1 MEENEEMLSSVNK
14 DFTEELVEII
24 QSKQSMKKIRED
36 LEHYHENDIAE
47 ALERLTKEE
56 RLKLY
61 KILGDEK
68 VSEIFAYL
76 DDVEDYIS
84 ELSSEKAADIIEE
97 MDVDD
102 AIDVLEELEED
113 KKQELIALL
122 DEEAKADIDMVSSYS
137 DEQIG
142 SKMTTNYIA
151 INKDC
156 TVKQAMKSLIS
167 QAADNDNVS
176 TIYAINDD
184 GTYFGAMELR
194 DLIVARA
201 TLDLKDI
208 ISTSYPYVYAEEE
221 IEKCFDEIRD
231 YEEDSIPVLNGDN
244 QLIGVITS
252 SDVVEVIDEQAEEDL
267 ANFAGITEM
276 EDLNEPL
283 HKSIRKRT
291 PWLLVLLALG
301 MLISTVTGMFE
312 NSVIVVLPFIV
323 AFQSLVMGLS
333 GNTGTQS
340 LAITLRILDN
350 EDIHFKEKIKYVFK
364 EVRVGFANGLIL
376 GVICFLF
383 MGLYLFLLK
392 SETLFIAFATSGC
405 ISIAL
410 LISIIISATMG
421 CLIPMFFKKI
431 KIDPAVA
438 SGPLITTIND
448 LIAVITYYGFAWLF
462 LVKILAIG

>member
-14 DFTEELVEII
+14 DFTDELVKII
-24 QSKQSMKKIRED
+24 QSKQSMKAIRES

-47 ALERLTKEE
+47 ALELLTKEE

-76 DDVEDYIS
+76 DDVEEYIS

-122 DEEAKADIDMVSSYS
+122 DEEVKADIDMVTSYS

-142 SKMTTNYIA
+142 SKMTTNFIA
-151 INKDC
+151 VDKDC
-156 TVKQAMKSLIS
+156 SIKQAMKSVVS

-176 TIYAINDD
+176 IIYAINSD
-184 GTYFGAMELR
+184 GTYYGSMELR
-194 DLIVARA
+194 DLIIARA

-208 ISTSYPYVYAEEE
+208 ISTNHPYVYAEEE
-221 IEKCFDEIRD
+221 IEQCIDEIRD
-231 YEEDSIPVLNGDN
+231 YEEDSIPVLDKLGV
-244 QLIGVITS
+244 LIGVITS
-252 SDVVEVIDEQAEEDL
+252 SDIVEVTTEQAEEDL
-267 ANFAGITEM
+267 ANFAGITEV
-276 EDLNEPL
+276 EDLHEPL
-283 HKSIRKRT
+283 HKSIQKRT

-301 MLISTVTGMFE
+301 MLISTITGVFE
-312 NSVIVVLPFIV
+312 NGVIDILPYLV
-323 AFQSLVMGLS
+323 AFQSLVMGLA

-350 EDIHFKEKIKYVFK
+350 EDIHFKEKMKYVFK
-364 EVRVGFANGLIL
+364 EIRVGFANGVIL
-376 GVICFLF
+376 GLIGFFF
-383 MGLYLFLLK
+383 MGLYLFYVK
-392 SETLFIAFATSGC
+392 GKTLFIAYASAGC
-405 ISIAL
+405 VAGAM

-421 CLIPMFFKKI
+421 CLIPMFFKKV

-448 LIAVITYYGFAWLF
+448 LIAVVTYYGFAWLF
-462 LVKILAIG
+462 LIKLLAIG

>member
-1 MEENEEMLSSVNK
+1 MEENEELLSSVNK

-24 QSKQSMKKIRED
+24 QSKQSMKKIREE

-113 KKQELIALL
+113 KKQELLDLI

-156 TVKQAMKSLIS
+156 SIKQAMKSLIS

-194 DLIVARA
+194 DLIIARA
-201 TLDLKDI
+201 ELDLKDI

-231 YEEDSIPVLNGDN
+231 YEEDSIPVLNSEN
-244 QLIGVITS
+244 ELIGVITS
-252 SDVVEVIDEQAEEDL
+252 SDIVEVTTEQAEEDL

-301 MLISTVTGMFE
+301 MFISSITGMFE

-340 LAITLRILDN
+340 LAITLRVLDN

-364 EVRVGFANGLIL
+364 EIRVGFANGVIL
-376 GVICFLF
+376 GLICFIF
-383 MGLYLFLLK
+383 MGIYLFLVNGK
-392 SETLFIAFATSGC
+392 TLFTAFATSGC

-448 LIAVITYYGFAWLF
+448 LIAVVTYYGFAWLF
-462 LVKILAIG
+462 LIKLLAI

>member
-1 MEENEEMLSSVNK
+1 MEENEELLSSVNK
-14 DFTEELVEII
+14 DFTGELVEII
-24 QSKQSMKKIRED
+24 QSKQSMKKIREE

-76 DDVEDYIS
+76 DDVEEYIS

-102 AIDVLEELEED
+102 AIDVLEELEEE

-156 TVKQAMKSLIS
+156 TIKQAMKSLIS

-194 DLIVARA
+194 DLIVAREG
-201 TLDLKDI
+201 LDLKDI

-221 IEKCFDEIRD
+221 LERCFDEIRD
-231 YEEDSIPVLNGDN
+231 YEEDSIPVLNGEN

-252 SDVVEVIDEQAEEDL
+252 SDIVEVIDEQAEEDL

-312 NSVIVVLPFIV
+312 GSVIVVLPFIV

-350 EDIHFKEKIKYVFK
+350 EDIHFKEKLKYVFK
-364 EVRVGFANGLIL
+364 EIRVGFANGLIL
-376 GVICFLF
+376 GIICFIF
-383 MGLYLFLLK
+383 MGVYLFLVNGK
-392 SETLFIAFATSGC
+392 SLFISFATSGC
-405 ISIAL
+405 ISVAL

-448 LIAVITYYGFAWLF
+448 LIAVVTYYGFAWLF

>member
-24 QSKQSMKKIRED
+24 QSKQSMKAIRES

-76 DDVEDYIS
+76 DDVEEYIS

-122 DEEAKADIDMVSSYS
+122 DEEAKADIDMVTSYS

-142 SKMTTNYIA
+142 SKMTTNFIA
-151 INKDC
+151 VDKDC
-156 TVKQAMKSLIS
+156 TIKQAMKSVVS

-176 TIYAINDD
+176 IIYAINSD
-184 GTYFGAMELR
+184 GTYYGSMELR

-208 ISTSYPYVYAEEE
+208 ISTNHPYVYAEEE
-221 IEKCFDEIRD
+221 IEECIDEIRD
-231 YEEDSIPVLNGDN
+231 YEEDSIPVLDN
-244 QLIGVITS
+244 NNILIGVITS
-252 SDVVEVIDEQAEEDL
+252 SDIVEVIDEQAEEDL
-267 ANFAGITEM
+267 VNFAGITEV
-276 EDLNEPL
+276 EDLHEPL
-283 HKSIRKRT
+283 FKSLKKRT

-364 EVRVGFANGLIL
+364 EIKVGFANGLIL
-376 GVICFLF
+376 GLLCFVF
-383 MGLYLFLLK
+383 MGGFLYFTNGREMF
-392 SETLFIAFATSGC
+392 SSFATSGC
-405 ISIAL
+405 VSLAL
-410 LISIIISATMG
+410 LISIVISATMG
-421 CLIPMFFKKI
+421 CLIPMFFKKV

-448 LIAVITYYGFAWLF
+448 LIAVVTYYGFAWLF
-462 LVKILAIG
+462 LIKLLAIG